1 MTGLEGLLIPIIA
14 IVAVFG
20 GGVAVVW
27 IVARAFTQRSRT
39 RKEQLDNLLAR
50 FDSTEEF
57 VRFAET
63 SAGERLVD
71 AVVSGQEQPG
81 SRAEKSMH
89 RGLIA
94 AFLGLGFLIVAYTHE
109 PDLVIPAWILLGL
122 GAGFL
127 VSAYVTRKFRVEQEG
142 GSPDELTPRAESGPS
157 PRREQRSEA

>member
-1 MTGLEGLLIPIIA
+1 MTGLESLLIPLIGII
-14 IVAVFG
+14 AVFG

-63 SAGERLVD
+63 PAGERLVD
-71 AVVSGQEQPG
+71 AVVSGHEQPG
-81 SRAEKSMH
+81 TRAQKSMH

-94 AFLGLGFLIVAYTHE
+94 GFLGVGFLIAAYTHE
-109 PDLVIPAWILLGL
+109 PDLVVPAWILLGL

-127 VSAYVTRKFRVEQEG
+127 ISAYVTREVGAKQG
-142 GSPDELTPRAESGPS
+142 DGSPDELTPPAESASS
-157 PRREQRSEA
+157 PRTEERTGA